1 LFAGFLFVTGIL
13 YVLKTKR
20 SRLALMG
27 AASLLDGVR
36 QARYSGQQDDSC
48 GEQLG
53 GAPQTDLKEYSFFG
67 KNATWLK

>member
-36 QARYSGQQDDSC
+36 QARYSGQILCLFPNKSKFIFQFLSLNLPLS
-48 GEQLG
+48 Q
-53 GAPQTDLKEYSFFG
+53 P
-67 KNATWLK
+67 

>member
-1 LFAGFLFVTGIL
+1 M
-13 YVLKTKR
+13 KTKR

-48 GEQLG
+48 GEQVGVLLKLMQKSIRFLG
-53 GAPQTDLKEYSFFG
+53 IKVIFTAQMRTI
-67 KNATWLK
+67 